1 MHPATR
7 STGCLL
13 AVATL
18 AACSDDSTLPPTAP
32 TTAAPTGVAL
42 AMVPDPKAHTD
53 SSGGKTTVF
62 DATSAAFSLMSPN
75 VKGGTDEF
83 NLHEEGDEQFED
95 AFTVNDPASD
105 HNGLGPVFDNV
116 SCEGCHGGD
125 GRGRPPGPNE
135 IAESFLVRISYPGRD
150 PTTGAPRPV
159 PGYGGQLQLRA
170 IPGVAPEASVSIT
183 YTEVGGT
190 FADGTPYSLRVPSY
204 SFYGS
209 YEELSKKM
217 LFSPRVAPFNF
228 GLGLLEAIP
237 EATILANED
246 PNDVNRDGISGVANR
261 VWDAAAN
268 RTAIGRFGWKAGVPN
283 VVQQTAGA
291 YNGDMGVTSPMFPA
305 ESCEGDRP
313 ECAPHAPEVSSDVVL
328 AVARYMQTLGVP
340 ARRNLDDAQATQGEA
355 VFYQVGCA
363 GCHTPTVTTGTLA
376 GVPSVANQVIHP
388 YTDLLLHDMG
398 ADLADGRPDFQANGR
413 EWRTP
418 PLWGIGLVQTVNGHS
433 NFLHDG
439 RARGLLEA
447 VLWHGGEAKKSRDAV
462 VKLSPNA
469 RAALVKFLESL

>member
-13 AVATL
+13 AVAAL
-18 AACSDDSTLPPTAP
+18 AACSDDSMLPPTAP

>member
-7 STGCLL
+7 STCCLL
-13 AVATL
+13 SLAAL
-18 AACSDDSTLPPTAP
+18 AACSDDSTLQPTAP
-32 TTAAPTGVAL
+32 TKGPPPGVSL
-42 AMVPDPKAHTD
+42 AMAPDPAAHTA
-53 SSGGKTTVF
+53 SSGGATTVR
-62 DATSAAFSLMSPN
+62 DATSGAFSHVSPN
-75 VKGGTDEF
+75 IAVGSAEF
-83 NLHEEGDEQFED
+83 NLHEEGDEEFED
-95 AFTVNDPASD
+95 AFTVDDRTST
-105 HNGLGPVFDNV
+105 HNGLGPVYDNV
-116 SCEGCHGGD
+116 SCEGCHAGD
-125 GRGRPPGPNE
+125 GRGRPPEPNE
-135 IAESFLVRISYPGRD
+135 IAESFLIRISYPGRD
-150 PTTGAPRPV
+150 ATTGAPNPV

-183 YTEVGGT
+183 YTEVAGT

-204 SFYGS
+204 SFYGT
-209 YEELSKKM
+209 YEGLSKKM
-217 LFSPRVAPFNF
+217 LFSPRVAPMNF

-237 EATILANED
+237 EATILAKED
-246 PNDVNRDGISGVANR
+246 PNDANNDGISGVANR
-261 VWDAAAN
+261 VWDAAAK
-268 RTAIGRFGWKAGVPN
+268 RTAIGRFGWKAGAPN
-283 VVQQTAGA
+283 LVQQTAGA
-291 YNGDMGVTSPMFPA
+291 YNGDMGVTSSLFPA

-328 AVARYMQTLGVP
+328 AVGRYMQTLGVP
-340 ARRNLDDAQATQGEA
+340 ARRDLDDAQATQGEA
-355 VFYQVGCA
+355 IFYQVGCA
-363 GCHTPTVTTGTLA
+363 ACHTPTVTTGTLA
-376 GVPSVANQVIHP
+376 GVPSVSNQVIHP

-398 ADLADGRPDFQANGR
+398 ADLADNRPDFQANGR

-462 VKLSPNA
+462 LNLSASA

>member
-13 AVATL
+13 AVAAL